1 MRSCF
6 ILRSRHPH
14 SCGAQFQHK
23 KIRMIRASLEE
34 KERRRPTAAFK
45 TIVGG
50 GTAVAAT
57 VMLKLF
63 GGFDR
68 FKNCGE
74 EKGAHAVYEV
84 VTKARFASV
93 IESKADEATTQTTS
107 FTAEPKSSISSMET
121 FRLRQHWQPG
131 FMWQELLEED
141 WYCAACAICDPNELF
156 GGRKNCL
163 PQDCKENMTL
173 AIMKCEPS
181 RPLDDRIARFTR
193 LKNGSPLPFNVAS
206 DGFDGDQIQV
216 HNTNLCLQMMPAGQV
231 FVPIKLQQCN
241 STVRRQ
247 HFFGKRSAGQAME
260 LNLFSGNAIKCV
272 SNHHHPNNNEQIYA
286 ENCELAR
293 YGSHY
298 VTFKFCLAE
307 GGRISLFVFV
317 FLDNYLQ
324 HCLSSSS
331 ILFRAATNHLWC
343 PFSGD
348 SETVGTC
355 VPSVVT
361 KKPATR
367 RPSTVKPTESPP
379 SKAPSMPAITARP
392 KSAKPTTAKPAITA
406 RPTLVRKPSRKPSW
420 KPSRKPS
427 RKTSRKPSRKP

>member
-1 MRSCF
+1 
-6 ILRSRHPH
+6 
-14 SCGAQFQHK
+14 
-23 KIRMIRASLEE
+23 MIRASLEE

-57 VMLKLF
+57 AMLKLF

-68 FKNCGE
+68 FKNFGE
-74 EKGAHAVYEV
+74 EKGAHAMHGV
-84 VTKARFASV
+84 VTMVRFASV
-93 IESKADEATTQTTS
+93 IESKADEAKTQTTS
-107 FTAEPKSSISSMET
+107 FAAEPKSSISSMET

-131 FMWQELLEED
+131 FTWQELLDED
-141 WYCAACAICDPNELF
+141 WYCAACAICDPNELLW
-156 GGRKNCL
+156 GRKNCSL

-216 HNTNLCLQMMPAGQV
+216 HNTNLCLQMMPAGQM

-241 STVRRQ
+241 STMRRQ
-247 HFFGKRSAGQAME
+247 QFFGKRSVGQAME

-272 SNHHHPNNNEQIYA
+272 SNHHHPNPNEQVYA
-286 ENCELAR
+286 EDCELAR

-307 GGRISLFVFV
+307 GGKVICFHF
-317 FLDNYLQ
+317 
-324 HCLSSSS
+324 S
-331 ILFRAATNHLWC
+331 IIIFNIAFRH
-343 PFSGD
+343 
-348 SETVGTC
+348 
-355 VPSVVT
+355 
-361 KKPATR
+361 
-367 RPSTVKPTESPP
+367 PP
-379 SKAPSMPAITARP
+379 SCSGLLLIICGAR
-392 KSAKPTTAKPAITA
+392 SLATLNRLEHVFHRLLRRSQQQGGQA
-406 RPTLVRKPSRKPSW
+406 R
-420 KPSRKPS
+420 
-427 RKTSRKPSRKP
+427 

>member
-14 SCGAQFQHK
+14 SCGAQFQHE

-181 RPLDDRIARFTR
+181 GPLDDRIARFTR

-241 STVRRQ
+241 STMRRQ
-247 HFFGKRSAGQAME
+247 QFFGKRSAGQAME

-293 YGSHY
+293 YEVITRPSSFVWQKEEGSRY
-298 VTFKFCLAE
+298 LF
-307 GGRISLFVFV
+307 SLFSIIIFNIAFRHPPSCSGLLLIICGARSLVTLKRLEHV
-317 FLDNYLQ
+317 FLRL
-324 HCLSSSS
+324 L
-331 ILFRAATNHLWC
+331 
-343 PFSGD
+343 
-348 SETVGTC
+348 
-355 VPSVVT
+355 
-361 KKPATR
+361 R
-367 RPSTVKPTESPP
+367 RSQQQGGQ
-379 SKAPSMPAITARP
+379 AR
-392 KSAKPTTAKPAITA
+392 
-406 RPTLVRKPSRKPSW
+406 
-420 KPSRKPS
+420 
-427 RKTSRKPSRKP
+427 